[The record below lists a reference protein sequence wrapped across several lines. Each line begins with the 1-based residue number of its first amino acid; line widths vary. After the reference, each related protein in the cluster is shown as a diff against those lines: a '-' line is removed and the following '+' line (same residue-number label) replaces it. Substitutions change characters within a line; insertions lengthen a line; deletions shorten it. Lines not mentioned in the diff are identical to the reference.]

1 MHCITVTSTGGPE
14 VLAWGEA
21 EDPAPGPGEVLVR
34 VDVAG
39 LNFIDTYQRSGLYP
53 MKLPFT
59 PGLEG
64 CGAIIA
70 LGADVDGLA
79 VGDRVAW
86 TGVLGSY
93 AEVLAVPADKAAV
106 VPEGLGSD
114 AAGAVMLQGIT
125 AQYLVNDTYPL
136 QIFERCLIHAGAGG
150 VGRLLIQ
157 MAKAKGAEVFATAGG
172 AEKVALAGEAGADH
186 VIDYSTEDFKDVI
199 ESLAGPRPLHV
210 VYDGVGSATFDD
222 GLDLLRP
229 RGTMVAFGNA
239 SGLVPPVDP
248 RRLMTGGSLYLTRPT
263 MGDYL
268 AGPEEL
274 RTRTADLFSAIE
286 SGSLDVLIGSRFP
299 LAGAADAH
307 RALEARAT
315 VGKVLLVV

>member
-1 MHCITVTSTGGPE
+1 MHHINVASIGGPE
-14 VLAWGEA
+14 VLAWAEA
-21 EDPAPGPGEVLVR
+21 GDPAPGPGEVLVG
-34 VDVAG
+34 VEVAG

-53 MKLPFT
+53 MELPFT

-64 CGAIIA
+64 CGAILA
-70 LGADVDGLA
+70 VGADVEGLA
-79 VGDRVAW
+79 IGQRVAW

-93 AEVLAVPADKAAV
+93 AELLAVPADEAVV
-106 VPEGLGSD
+106 VPEALPSD
-114 AAGAVMLQGIT
+114 TAGAVMLQGIT
-125 AQYLVNDTYPL
+125 AHYLVNDTYPL
-136 QIFERCLIHAGAGG
+136 QEFERCLIHAGAGG

-172 AEKVALAGEAGADH
+172 EEKTALAREAGANH
-186 VIDYSTEDFKDVI
+186 VIDYTTEGFKDAI
-199 ESLAGPRPLHV
+199 EALAGPRPLHV
-210 VYDGVGSATFDD
+210 VYDGVGAATFDD

-274 RTRTADLFSAIE
+274 RGRTADLFSAME
-286 SGSLDVLIGSRFP
+286 NGSLDVLIGSRFP
-299 LAGAADAH
+299 LAEAGDAH

-315 VGKVLLVV
+315 VGKVLLDV